1 MKKFSYEALLA
12 GLGTLAKNGLTS
24 FVDARNFYR
33 RGNHEAFQV
42 PYFYVFL
49 IHQKIIDTIYNY
61 SNRGNTINVTVGF
74 NFVGGYFLVS
84 ALSYDPS
91 LRQTCDLRN

>member
-42 PYFYVFL
+42 TYFYVFL
-49 IHQKIIDTIYNY
+49 IHQKIITTITGICARKTN
-61 SNRGNTINVTVGF
+61 NNNKF
-74 NFVGGYFLVS
+74 
-84 ALSYDPS
+84 
-91 LRQTCDLRN
+91 C